1 MTEHKH
7 PEHFPEHLRPYLLPI
22 PETREE
28 ALLLLLE
35 WHRAEIRIRQ
45 RAANLSKPCWVSR
58 PHHSGNT

>member
-28 ALLLLLE
+28 ALFLL
-35 WHRAEIRIRQ
+35 RCFADVS
-45 RAANLSKPCWVSR
+45 SKYQKQESTYDRRDPGSVS
-58 PHHSGNT
+58 SS